1 MKDQDCEK
9 ETGPEREPFYI
20 SLGQRF
26 KSFQVAP
33 VIILER
39 LPAAICTVFIDG
51 EEEAQPD
58 EETPRGEGR
67 RRVTD
72 NVILAVGLGN
82 QKKQD
87 EK

>member
-26 KSFQVAP
+26 KSFQVAQ
-33 VIILER
+33 VIILEG

-51 EEEAQPD
+51 EKE
-58 EETPRGEGR
+58 
-67 RRVTD
+67 
-72 NVILAVGLGN
+72 
-82 QKKQD
+82 KKRD